1 MYRRPSGQ
9 KTAKGVVF
17 SKSLEEIKK
26 YIFPALFFW
35 KRCQEYLLK
44 VHKGSRS
51 AFVEHRGHWV
61 SLRMTV

>member
-26 YIFPALFFW
+26 KYFQLFFSG
-35 KRCQEYLLK
+35 KDVRNI
-44 VHKGSRS
+44 
-51 AFVEHRGHWV
+51 F
-61 SLRMTV
+61 